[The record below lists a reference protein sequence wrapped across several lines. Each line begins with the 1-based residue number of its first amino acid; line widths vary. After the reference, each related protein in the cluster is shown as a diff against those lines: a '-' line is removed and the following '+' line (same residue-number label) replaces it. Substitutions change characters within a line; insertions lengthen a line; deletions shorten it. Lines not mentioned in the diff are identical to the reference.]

1 MPSTNAAGE
10 AIHQHGQVDPF
21 RREPDIGDVPTPD
34 LIGLAGGELFEQIG
48 IGSQPATR
56 VGRAH
61 IAFDLDLESFL
72 PHDPL
77 DAFMVDGD
85 PASPPFFRHAT
96 VAILGEFQGDLLDQA
111 AQRSVLASLRAKVIR
126 ADRTSQPATQ

>member
-1 MPSTNAAGE
+1 MPSPNAAGE
-10 AIHQHGQVDPF
+10 DIPQHGQVHPL

-34 LIGLAGGELFEQIG
+34 LIGLTGGELFEQIG
-48 IGSQPATR
+48 IGGQTATR

-61 IAFDLDLESFL
+61 IALDLDLDPLL

-85 PASPPFFRHAT
+85 PVSPQFFRHAT

-111 AQRSVLASLRAKVIR
+111 A
-126 ADRTSQPATQ
+126 